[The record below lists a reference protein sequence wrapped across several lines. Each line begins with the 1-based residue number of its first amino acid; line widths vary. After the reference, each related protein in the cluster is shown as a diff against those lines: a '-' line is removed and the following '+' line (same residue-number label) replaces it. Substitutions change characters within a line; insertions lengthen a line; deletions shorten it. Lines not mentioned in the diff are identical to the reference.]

1 VYPAFPSQARAP
13 SNFSRNR
20 RLFLGSGHPRKNAGN
35 SRLTPSTRR
44 ILKSWLPSAL
54 WFAVIVLESTNLGSS
69 ENTSRILYPIFHFL
83 VSMDPVRFAA
93 WHHVLRKIGHFVGYF
108 TLSVLLFRS
117 WRSSFPRLSTSWCVQ
132 WATLAFSNT
141 ALVAWLDEWHQTS
154 MPSRT
159 GVLSDVVL
167 DSCAGFTA
175 QIVIL
180 LILRARASRT
190 EQTVPSNTAP
200 NSRREHFG

>member
-1 VYPAFPSQARAP
+1 
-13 SNFSRNR
+13 
-20 RLFLGSGHPRKNAGN
+20 
-35 SRLTPSTRR
+35 
-44 ILKSWLPSAL
+44 
-54 WFAVIVLESTNLGSS
+54 VIVLESTNLGSS

-83 VSMDPVRFAA
+83 VSMDTVRFAA

-108 TLSVLLFRS
+108 ALSIFLFRS
-117 WRSSFPRLSTSWCVQ
+117 WRGSFPRLSTPWCLQ

-141 ALVAWLDEWHQTS
+141 ALVASLDEWHQAFL
-154 MPSRT
+154 PSRT

-175 QIVIL
+175 QIAIL

-190 EQTVPSNTAP
+190 AEVVPANTAP
-200 NSRREHFG
+200 QFPQRTLRVVKRVSSPENFGDETVDSNR